1 MTTLAA
7 VAPRSPD
14 ALQVAEWTQSLVRGR
29 ERLKAE
35 FLAHPA
41 PNELVRDLCA
51 LVDAHLR
58 ELWKSCDLPRTLGL
72 VAVGGYGRGELYPH
86 SDVDVLI
93 LLPATADA
101 ALTEGLERLIGR
113 LWDVGLE
120 VSHSVRTVEE
130 CVLAAESDIT
140 IQTTLL
146 ESRLLAGSRSLFG
159 RFIEATTAALD
170 IQHFLGAKQL
180 EQQQRHARYQE
191 TNLEPNI
198 KESAGGLRDL
208 QTILWIA
215 RAAGVG
221 KSWGDLASR
230 GLITR
235 DEASE
240 IHAHE
245 RFLRSLRIRLHYT
258 AGRRE
263 DRLLFDHQ
271 SPLAAQLGMR
281 DQAHRRAS
289 ECLMQRYYRAAKAVS
304 QLNVI
309 LLQNLTVLI
318 TPERDREFHPID
330 ARFGIRGELLEAVSE
345 DLYERDPL
353 ALLQTFVVLQQ
364 HHELK
369 GIGAATLRALW
380 RAQRWIDKEF
390 RTSAENRAAFL
401 HILRSPS
408 HVYRTLTLMNDYGVL
423 GRYLPVFGRIVG
435 HMQHDLYHV
444 YTVDAHILKVVRNLR
459 RFAVP
464 ELAHEFPLG
473 SRIMSDFARPE
484 VLYAAGLFHDIAKGR
499 GGDHSSL
506 GAVDALRFAQEHG
519 FEHDDAELIAWL
531 VANHL
536 TMSLTAQKQ
545 DISDPDVVR
554 AFAQRVGDERHLN
567 ALYLLT
573 VADIRGTSPKVW
585 NAWKAKLLEDLYH
598 FTCRLLTGH
607 SANLDSSVQ
616 ARQEEALAKLRL
628 YALPSGAHAKF
639 WSQLDT
645 AYFLRHDSQEIAW
658 HTRLL
663 YHRLD
668 TQKAIVKARLSPA
681 GEGLQVLVYVPDQK
695 ELFARICSFFESM
708 HYDIHEAKVYTT
720 RNGYALDTFQIHD
733 PDNAQPQY
741 RELMSYIEYELGDR
755 LDRRTPLPPLPN
767 PRLNRQLRHFPIS
780 PEVNIQPDDRGAYQV
795 LSVIAGDRPGLLSR
809 IARVLTAHDINLQT
823 AKINTLGSRA
833 EDVFL
838 VTGPALGDAKKVVK
852 FEAELVDQLRT

>member
-1 MTTLAA
+1 MTTLTA
-7 VAPRSPD
+7 VAPRSND
-14 ALQVAEWTQSLVRGR
+14 ALQLGEWKQSLARGR
-29 ERLKAE
+29 EQLKAD
-35 FLAHPA
+35 FMGHPA
-41 PNELVRDLCA
+41 PNELVRQLCS
-51 LVDAHLR
+51 LVDMHVR
-58 ELWKSCDLPRTLGL
+58 EVWKSCDLPRTVSL

-86 SDVDVLI
+86 SDVDVLV
-93 LLPATADA
+93 LLPTTTDPL
-101 ALTEGLERLIGR
+101 LTERLERLIGR

-120 VSHSVRTVEE
+120 VSHSVRTIEE
-130 CVLAAESDIT
+130 CVATADSDIT

-146 ESRLLAGSRSLFG
+146 ESRLIAGSRSLFN
-159 RFIEATTAALD
+159 RFTEATTAARD
-170 IQHFLGAKQL
+170 AQQFLAAKQL

-215 RAAGVG
+215 RAADIG
-221 KSWGDLASR
+221 KSWSDLAAR
-230 GLITR
+230 GLIT
-235 DEASE
+235 DEEASE
-240 IHAHE
+240 IHANE
-245 RFLRSLRIRLHYT
+245 RFLRNLRIRLHYT

-281 DQAHRRAS
+281 EQAHRRAS
-289 ECLMQRYYRAAKAVS
+289 ECLMQRYYRAAKVVS
-304 QLNVI
+304 QSNVI
-309 LLQNLTVLI
+309 LLQNLTALI
-318 TPERDREFHPID
+318 TPQRDRAFHPID
-330 ARFGIRGELLEAVSE
+330 DRFGIRGELLEAVSE
-345 DLYERDPL
+345 DLYERDPA
-353 ALLQTFVVLQQ
+353 ALLDTFVLLQK

-380 RAQRWIDKEF
+380 RARGLINKDF
-390 RTSAENRAAFL
+390 RGKPEHREAFL
-401 HILRSPS
+401 RILQSPS
-408 HVYRTLTLMNDYGVL
+408 HVYRTLNLMNQYGVL
-423 GRYLPVFGRIVG
+423 GRYLPAFGRIVG

-464 ELAHEFPLG
+464 ELAHEFPLC
-473 SRIMSDFARPE
+473 SRVMSDFARPE
-484 VLYAAGLFHDIAKGR
+484 VLYTAGLFHDIGKGR
-499 GGDHSSL
+499 GGDHSAL
-506 GAVDALRFAQEHG
+506 GAVDALRFARAHG
-519 FEHDDAELIAWL
+519 FSHADGDLVEWL

-545 DISDPDVVR
+545 DIGDPDVVR

-567 ALYLLT
+567 ALYMLT

-585 NAWKAKLLEDLYH
+585 NAWKGKLLEDLYH
-598 FTCRLLTGH
+598 FTRRLLTGH
-607 SANLDSSVQ
+607 GVNLESSVQ
-616 ARQEEALAKLRL
+616 ARQEEALSKLRL
-628 YALPSGAHAKF
+628 YALPEAAHAKF
-639 WSQLDT
+639 WSKLDT
-645 AYFLRHDSQEIAW
+645 AYFLRHDAQEIAW

-663 YHRLD
+663 YYRVD

-695 ELFARICSFFESM
+695 ELFARICGFFESM
-708 HYDIHEAKVYTT
+708 HYDIHDAKVYTT
-720 RNGYALDTFQIHD
+720 RNGYALDTFQVQD

-755 LDRRTPLPPLPN
+755 LDRRAPLPPLPN

-780 PEVNIQPDDRGAYQV
+780 PEVNIQPDDKGAYQV

-809 IARVLTAHDINLQT
+809 IARVLTAYDINLQT

-838 VTGPALGDAKKVVK
+838 VAGAALRDAKTVVK
-852 FEAELVDQLRT
+852 FEAELVEQLRT